1 METIKI
7 NSFSKEAASRT
18 KGELLNSMMEP
29 FLRENKTFAV
39 DFTGITRF
47 ASPFFNNSFAKSALM
62 YGFDKINSIQKIN
75 ISEIGLLTYQT
86 SIDNAIL
93 LSEKPEYSE
102 KINTIINKNLPKR
115 DD

>member
-1 METIKI
+1 MEVIKI
-7 NSFSKEAASRT
+7 QDFSKEAASQT
-18 KGELLNSMMEP
+18 KGEKLNELIEP
-29 FLRENKTFAV
+29 FLQENKNLAV

-47 ASPFFNNSFAKSALM
+47 ASPFFNNSFAKLALI

-86 SIDNAIL
+86 SINNALL

-102 KINTIINKNLPKR
+102 KINRIINKNVPKK

>member
-1 METIKI
+1 
-7 NSFSKEAASRT
+7 
-18 KGELLNSMMEP
+18 
-29 FLRENKTFAV
+29 
-39 DFTGITRF
+39 
-47 ASPFFNNSFAKSALM
+47 M